1 MILDTDPVT
10 FGTQN
15 LSFGRPGAPLW
26 HPGGP
31 GADPG
36 APGSRRKDTLGSRLG
51 FLSIL
56 GGFRD
61 PFLIAF
67 WEPWTKMSVFV
78 MLVSRSHFVVILGSK
93 SGRLGLQKQAF
104 GVRGVV
110 KTNFSQKLGGCCF
123 EGTFLMFLGGLGTNF
138 HDF

>member
-31 GADPG
+31 WADPG
-36 APGSRRKDTLGSRLG
+36 APGSRRKETLGSRLG
-51 FLSIL
+51 FLLIL

-61 PFLIAF
+61 PFLIVV
-67 WEPWTKMSVFV
+67 WEPWTKISVFV

-110 KTNFSQKLGGCCF
+110 KTNFSQKLEVC
-123 EGTFLMFLGGLGTNF
+123 
-138 HDF
+138 

>member
-61 PFLIAF
+61 RF
-67 WEPWTKMSVFV
+67 WEPWTNMSVFV

-104 GVRGVV
+104 GVRVV
-110 KTNFSQKLGGCCF
+110 AKTYFSQKS
-123 EGTFLMFLGGLGTNF
+123 EFL
-138 HDF
+138 

>member
-61 PFLIAF
+61 PFLRAF
-67 WEPWTKMSVFV
+67 WETWTKLSVFV
-78 MLVSRSHFVVILGSK
+78 MLVSRSHFVLILGSD
-93 SGRLGLQKQAF
+93 SGCLGLQKQAF
-104 GVRGVV
+104 GVRGVA
-110 KTNFSQKLGGCCF
+110 KTNFSQKLEFCCF
-123 EGTFLMFLGGLGTNF
+123 EGPFLMFLGGLRTNF